1 MEKENQFH
9 FACLNNRGIWE
20 ITGLKKQA
28 FYTTMRYYMYITL
41 QNQEIRGWIDL
52 PCNKNKLICL
62 RVGYNATVT
71 TISIYLALDIV
82 FTNWAISRAL
92 IGRELLCILEYRPL
106 FFCLSGAIFCQEA
119 FENGNGQ

>member
-1 MEKENQFH
+1 
-9 FACLNNRGIWE
+9 
-20 ITGLKKQA
+20 
-28 FYTTMRYYMYITL
+28 MYITL

-82 FTNWAISRAL
+82 STMTEQF
-92 IGRELLCILEYRPL
+92 LER
-106 FFCLSGAIFCQEA
+106 
-119 FENGNGQ
+119 

>member
-9 FACLNNRGIWE
+9 FACLSNRGIWE

-82 FTNWAISRAL
+82 FTMT
-92 IGRELLCILEYRPL
+92 EQFLEHWLVESY
-106 FFCLSGAIFCQEA
+106 CVY
-119 FENGNGQ
+119 